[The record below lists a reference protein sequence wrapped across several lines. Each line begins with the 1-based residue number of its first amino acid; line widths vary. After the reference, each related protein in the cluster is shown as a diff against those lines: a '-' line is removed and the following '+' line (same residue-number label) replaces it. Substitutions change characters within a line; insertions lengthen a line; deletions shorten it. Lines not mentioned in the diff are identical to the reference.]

1 MTRPGM
7 MSGGAICVLALA
19 AAGAACAQAPRAYD
33 IPAGSLRDALTRYAA
48 QSDQQLFYPS
58 ALVDGLSSPG
68 LRGRYTPAEALN
80 RLLEGSGLTWS
91 ETRPGV
97 VYLRRAAPGDHAEAA
112 VTVVDEVVVTGSL
125 LRQAGPSV
133 SPVITLDRK
142 ALDRRSEGTVA
153 EILTGLPQNYAG
165 AATPLVQGAGSDRGG
180 SNSAF
185 GTGVNLRGL
194 GPSSTLVLVNGRR
207 MAGSGF
213 RAEFADVSALPSAAV
228 ERVDVLLDGA
238 SALYGADAVA
248 GVVNVI
254 LRRSFEG
261 QETRVRASAARGG
274 GEDLIL
280 SHLAGRSWTGGA
292 AYLSAEYQ
300 HVNALSS
307 RDRAY
312 TADGDLRP
320 FGGTDHRSLFSAPG
334 NILAF
339 DPAAGAYVSRY
350 ALRPGPTGQVLT
362 PADFAAGE
370 ANRRSSMLGNDLTPE
385 FERYSLY
392 GRLSQSVGEALD
404 LTADLRYS
412 RRDFLLAGS
421 AGAGLFNV
429 TTANPWFVSP
439 NGSVSHVIGY
449 SFLDEIGS
457 TRQDGR
463 AESGGLTLAAR
474 YQLPARWSVEAY
486 GAWAEERAD
495 LGNYNRINSRF
506 VGEALGTLPDNPATP
521 FSATRDGYLNLFGG
535 PNNSAVLNFIS
546 SGFSEARDHSRSASA
561 NILAEGPLWTLP
573 GGEMRVAVGAQW
585 RRETFETSILSLNS
599 SVQPIL
605 FATPEVSRE
614 IAAVF
619 AEARIPLVGE
629 GNARAGIRSLD
640 LSLAG
645 RLETYDDFGDT
656 ANPRLGLAWSPLE
669 GLMVRTSWGTSFRA
683 ALLPQVHDTP
693 GVSGTLLPRADGSQ
707 ALSLLIYG
715 GNPDLKPET
724 ADTFTAGFDWRPESG
739 FVLDLNYF
747 DTRFTDRIAQP
758 VAENP
763 TGALIDPTLA
773 PFVTL
778 ISPATNPADLALI
791 QSYADVQG
799 FPALYPPETYAAL
812 VDTRWVNTG
821 AVKVRG
827 LDLTVRYPFQLAG
840 QDVSVESAA
849 SWIIDYE
856 SRPTPTAEAR
866 QVVGLVGYPG
876 RLRARSGVSW
886 TRGPLGASFHWSHV
900 SSVRDR
906 RGQTVD
912 DWNTFDAQ
920 VSWSPSSGFAQ
931 GMRLALS
938 VQNLFD
944 EDPPFY
950 DSAVGYGFDA
960 GQANPMGR
968 VVALQLIKR
977 W

>member
-33 IPAGSLRDALTRYAA
+33 IPAGSLRDVLTRYAA
-48 QSDQQLFYPS
+48 QSDQQLFYAA
-58 ALVDGLSSPG
+58 ALAEGLTSPG
-68 LRGRYTPAEALN
+68 LRGRYKPGEALD
-80 RLLEGSGLTWS
+80 RLLAGTGLTWS

-97 VYLRRAAPGDHAEAA
+97 VYLRRASARDHADAA
-112 VTVVDEVVVTGSL
+112 TTVVDEVVVTGSL
-125 LRQAGPSV
+125 IRQAGPAV

-142 ALDRRSEGTVA
+142 TLDKRSEGTVA

-165 AATPLVQGAGSDRGG
+165 SATPLVQGAASDPGG

-228 ERVDVLLDGA
+228 ERVDILLDGA

-254 LRRSFEG
+254 LRRSFDG
-261 QETRVRASAARGG
+261 QETRFRASAARGG
-274 GEDLIL
+274 GEDLII
-280 SHLAGRSWTGGA
+280 SHLSGRRWTGGA

-320 FGGTDHRSLFSAPG
+320 FGGTDHRALYSAPG

-339 DPAAGAYVSRY
+339 DPATGAYVSRY
-350 ALRPGPTGQVLT
+350 AIRPGPSGQALS
-362 PADFAAGE
+362 PADFAAGA
-370 ANRRSSMLGNDLTPE
+370 ANRQSAMLGNDLSPE
-385 FERYSLY
+385 IERYSLY
-392 GRLSQSVGEALD
+392 GRVAQSVGDALD

-412 RRDFLLAGS
+412 RRTYALAGT
-421 AGAGLFNV
+421 AGAGVFNV
-429 TTANPWFVSP
+429 TTANPHFVSP
-439 NGSVSHVIGY
+439 NGSASHTIGY
-449 SFLDEIGS
+449 SFLGEVGS
-457 TRQDGR
+457 SRQEGT

-474 YQLPARWSVEAY
+474 YQLRGGWSVDAY
-486 GAWAEERAD
+486 AAWAEQRTA
-495 LGNYNRINSRF
+495 LGNFNRINSRF
-506 VGEALGTLPDNPATP
+506 AGEALGTLPDNPATA
-521 FSATRDGYLNLFGG
+521 FSAARDGYLNLFGG
-535 PNNSAVLNFIS
+535 TNSPAVLDFIT
-546 SGFSEARDHSRSASA
+546 SGYSRARDDSRAGSL
-561 NILAEGPLWTLP
+561 NLLAEGPLLVLP
-573 GGEMRVAVGAQW
+573 GGEVRVAVGAQW
-585 RRETFETSILSLNS
+585 RKETFESYTLSLNS
-599 SVQPIL
+599 TVEPML
-605 FATPEVSRE
+605 FATPERSRE
-614 IAAVF
+614 VAAVF
-619 AEARIPLVGE
+619 AEARIPIVGE
-629 GNARAGIRSLD
+629 GNARPWIRSLE

-656 ANPRLGLAWSPLE
+656 ANPRLGLAWSPHEDLT
-669 GLMVRTSWGTSFRA
+669 VRTSWGTSFRA
-683 ALLPQVHDTP
+683 ASLPQIYDTP
-693 GVSGTLLPRADGSQ
+693 GVSGTFLKRNDGSQ

-715 GNPDLKPET
+715 GNPDLEPET
-724 ADTFTAGFDWRPESG
+724 ADTFTAGFDWRPEG
-739 FVLDLNYF
+739 GLTLGVNYF

-758 VAENP
+758 VAENLM
-763 TGALIDPTLA
+763 GALADPTLT

-778 ISPATNPADLALI
+778 ISPGTNPADLALI
-791 QSYADVQG
+791 QSYAGIQG
-799 FPALYPPETYAAL
+799 FPTFYPPETYAAL

-827 LDLTVRYPFQLAG
+827 IDLSARYPFSLAG
-840 QDVSVESAA
+840 QALSVDTAA
-849 SWIIDYE
+849 SWILDYE
-856 SRPTPTAEAR
+856 TRPTPAAEVR

-876 RLRARSGVSW
+876 RVRGRSGLSW
-886 TRGPLGASFHWSHV
+886 TRGGAGASLHWNHV
-900 SSVRDR
+900 SSARDR
-906 RGQTVD
+906 RGQAVD
-912 DWNTFDAQ
+912 AWNTFDAQ
-920 VSWSPSSGFAQ
+920 ISWTPSSGLGQ
-931 GMRLALS
+931 GARLALS
-938 VQNLFD
+938 VVNIFD
-944 EDPPFY
+944 KDPPFY
-950 DSAVGYGFDA
+950 DSNVGYGFDA

>member
-48 QSDQQLFYPS
+48 QSDQQMFYAA
-58 ALVDGLSSPG
+58 ALVDGRSSLG
-68 LRGRYTPAEALN
+68 LKGRFTPAEALD

-97 VYLRRAAPGDHAEAA
+97 VYLRRPAPRDHADAA
-112 VTVVDEVVVTGSL
+112 ATVVEDVVVTGSL
-125 LRQAGPSV
+125 LRQAGPAV

-142 ALDRRSEGTVA
+142 ALDKRSEGTVA
-153 EILTGLPQNYAG
+153 EILTSLPQNYAG

-228 ERVDVLLDGA
+228 ERVDILLDGA

-254 LRRSFEG
+254 LRRSFDG

-274 GEDLIL
+274 GEDVIL

-300 HVNALSS
+300 QVNALSS
-307 RDRAY
+307 LDRAY

-320 FGGTDHRSLFSAPG
+320 FGGTDHRTLFSAPG
-334 NILAF
+334 NILAY
-339 DPAAGAYVSRY
+339 DPTAGAYVSRF
-350 ALRPGPTGQVLT
+350 AIRPGPSGAALT
-362 PADFAAGE
+362 PDDFVAGA
-370 ANRRSSMLGNDLTPE
+370 ANRQSAMLGNDLTPAM
-385 FERYSLY
+385 ERYSLY
-392 GRLSQSVGEALD
+392 ARVAQSVGDALD

-412 RRDFLLAGS
+412 RRDFHLSGS
-421 AGAGLFNV
+421 AGVGLFNV
-429 TTANPWFVSP
+429 AAANPWFVSP
-439 NGSVSHVIGY
+439 NGSSSHLIGY
-449 SFLDEIGS
+449 SFLEEVGS

-463 AESGGLTLAAR
+463 SESGGLTLAAR
-474 YQLPARWSVEAY
+474 YQLPAGWSVETY
-486 GAWAEERAD
+486 GAWAEERTD
-495 LGNYNRINSRF
+495 LGNTNRINSRF
-506 VGEALGTLPDNPATP
+506 VGEALGSLPDDPATP
-521 FSATRDGYLNLFGG
+521 FSAARDGYLNLFGG
-535 PNNSAVLNFIS
+535 PNTLAVLDFIS
-546 SGFSEARDHSRSASA
+546 SGFTQARDRSRSGSA

-573 GGEMRVAVGAQW
+573 GGEVRVAVGGQW
-585 RRETFETSILSLNS
+585 RRETFETSILSLNA
-599 SVQPIL
+599 SVRPML

-619 AEARIPLVGE
+619 AEARIPIVGE
-629 GNARAGIRSLD
+629 GNARPGIRSLD

-656 ANPRLGLAWSPLE
+656 ANPRLGLAWSPGE

-683 ALLPQVHDTP
+683 ASLPQVHDTP
-693 GVSGTLLPRADGSQ
+693 GVSGTLLSRADGGQ

-724 ADTFTAGFDWRPESG
+724 ADTFTAGFDWRAQSG

-758 VAENP
+758 VTENL
-763 TGALIDPTLA
+763 TGALVDPALA

-778 ISPATNPADLALI
+778 VSPATNPADLALI
-791 QSYADVQG
+791 RSYSTYPG
-799 FPALYPPETYAAL
+799 FPALYPPETYAAI

-827 LDLTVRYPFQLAG
+827 VDVTARYPFRLVG
-840 QDVSVESAA
+840 QDLSVETAA
-849 SWIIDYE
+849 SWILDYD
-856 SRPTPTAEAR
+856 SRPTPTAEVR

-876 RLRARSGVSW
+876 RLRVRSGANW
-886 TRGPLGASFHWSHV
+886 TRGSLGASLHWSHV

-906 RGQTVD
+906 LGQTVE

-920 VSWSPSSGFAQ
+920 VSWSPSSGPEQ
-931 GMRLALS
+931 GTRLALS

-950 DSAVGYGFDA
+950 DSAAGYGFDA